1 MEDQAYLEPDFDP
14 SSLTIPR
21 LRSILVAHGVDYPAS
36 SKKAQLI
43 DIFNDNVLPQA
54 RRLRAAN
61 ARVRRTSRG
70 IENIP

>member
-43 DIFNDNVLPQA
+43 DIFNETYCLKPA
-54 RRLRAAN
+54 AFALLMRA
-61 ARVRRTSRG
+61 
-70 IENIP
+70 